1 MKIPTVSTTMNQF
14 LIAMCGI
21 PSSGKSELAR
31 AIHENIRGE
40 MRVEI
45 VSTDDWRDEV
55 FYADFKPEKE
65 RQVRKD
71 ALRYTKELIGNGVSV
86 IHDDTN
92 YYTSMRHELFEIAM
106 GRPCN
111 FAVIHVSTS
120 VETAIQ
126 WNKERGTP
134 IPEEVILRISERLDL
149 PGSKYAWDTAISA
162 VDMSM
167 QPVEVSAREIM
178 ERLEVLVPV
187 ENSMNH
193 VMTKSPSS
201 DALIDVIT
209 RQVVTRFLGEHP
221 EYRGDMQVSRLRRE
235 LLKEG
240 RRRGISP
247 DKIEQMLMEKLENLH
262 IRAPD

>member
-1 MKIPTVSTTMNQF
+1 MNQF

-21 PSSGKSELAR
+21 PSSGKSVLAK
-31 AIHENIRGE
+31 AILENVRGK
-40 MRVEI
+40 MKVEI
-45 VSTDDWRDEV
+45 VSTDDWRDEG
-55 FYADFKPEKE
+55 FYADFKPENE

-92 YYTSMRHELFEIAM
+92 YYTSMRHELFEVAID
-106 GRPCN
+106 RPCN

-126 WNKERGTP
+126 WNKERGTL
-134 IPEEVILRISERLDL
+134 IPEEVILRISGRLDP
-149 PGSKYAWDTAISA
+149 PGSKYAWDTAISV

-167 QPVEVSAREIM
+167 QTAEVAAREIM
-178 ERLEVLVPV
+178 ERLEVLVPLG
-187 ENSMNH
+187 NSMNH

-201 DALIDVIT
+201 DALIDVVT

-240 RRRGISP
+240 KRAGISP
-247 DKIEQMLMEKLENLH
+247 DKIEQVLMERLKNLDIH
-262 IRAPD
+262 APD

>member
-1 MKIPTVSTTMNQF
+1 MNQF

-21 PSSGKSELAR
+21 PSSGKSELAK
-31 AIHENIRGE
+31 AVLENFRGE

-45 VSTDDWRDEV
+45 VSTDDWRDEG
-55 FYADFKPEKE
+55 FYADFKPENE
-65 RQVRKD
+65 RLVRKD

-92 YYTSMRHELFEIAM
+92 YYTSMRHELFEVAM

-120 VETAIQ
+120 LETAIQ

-149 PGSKYAWDTAISA
+149 PGSKYAWDAAISA

-167 QPVEVSAREIM
+167 QPVEVAAREIM

-187 ENSMNH
+187 ENSRNH

-201 DALIDVIT
+201 DALIDVVT
-209 RQVVTRFLGEHP
+209 RQVVTRFLREHP
-221 EYRGDMQVSRLRRE
+221 EYRGNTQVLRLRRE
-235 LLKEG
+235 LLQEG
-240 RRRGISP
+240 KRKGISP
-247 DKIEQMLMEKLENLH
+247 DKIEQMLMERLRNLDVP
-262 IRAPD
+262 APD